1 MGRNV
6 LQSSKVSPSGPIT
19 KPFGRGNVQFFYS
32 TTTWTI
38 PTGVTAVRVRVW
50 GGGANYYYLAGSGK
64 NPAATRAGAGGGF
77 AMKVVT
83 GLTPGGTVTV
93 TVPAIVSTN
102 GAAGGTCSF
111 GAHVS
116 ATGGSASSSSSTGG
130 AGSSGDVNYTG
141 GATNSDN
148 TIAGAGGGG
157 VANLFGDGGDGSVS
171 GSGTSN
177 RATNKASGGGGQ
189 YGAAAPNSSGGSS
202 FFARG
207 GVQPNTAYCVLPESG
222 NLTGSLDLIG
232 VGGGGAGMVT
242 AGVGPQKGINGGGG
256 GGSTG
261 SAPGSGGFPGGGC
274 GSGSSVTPT
283 NAAMGAAGLV
293 IVEW

>member
-1 MGRNV
+1 MGRNA
-6 LQSSKVSPSGPIT
+6 LQNNKVSPSGPIT
-19 KPFGRGNVQFFYS
+19 KTFGRGNVQFFYS

-50 GGGANYYYLAGSGK
+50 GGGANYYYLASGGK
-64 NPAATRAGAGGGF
+64 SPASTRAGAGGGF
-77 AMKVVT
+77 AMKVVS
-83 GLTPGGTVTV
+83 GLTPGGTVTI

-116 ATGGSASSSSSTGG
+116 ATGGSASSSSPAGG
-130 AGSSGDVNYTG
+130 TGSSGDLNYTG
-141 GATNSDN
+141 GSSNNDT
-148 TIAGAGGGG
+148 TVAGTGGGG
-157 VANLFGDGGDGSVS
+157 VANIFGNGGDGMSS
-171 GSGTSN
+171 GSGEQV
-177 RATNKASGGGGQ
+177 RATNKASGGGG
-189 YGAAAPNSSGGSS
+189 YSGGGSSNLGGGSS

-207 GVQPNTAYCVLPESG
+207 GFLNNTVVIPAESG

-232 VGGGGAGMVT
+232 VGGGGSGLFT
-242 AGVGPQKGINGGGG
+242 SGTGPQKGINGGGG
-256 GGSTG
+256 GGTSSG
-261 SAPGSGGFPGGGC
+261 AAGSGGFPGGGC
-274 GSGSSVTPT
+274 GQGGNVTPT

>member
-50 GGGANYYYLAGSGK
+50 GGGANHYLLSGSGK
-64 NPAATRAGAGGGF
+64 SPASYRAGAGGGF
-77 AMKVVT
+77 AIKVVT
-83 GLTPGGTVTV
+83 GLTPGGTVTI
-93 TVPAIVSTN
+93 TVPAIVATN

-130 AGSSGDVNYTG
+130 TGSSGDLNYTG
-141 GATNSDN
+141 GSSNADTTLSG
-148 TIAGAGGGG
+148 TGGGG
-157 VANLFGDGGDGSVS
+157 VANIFGNGGDGQSSES
-171 GSGTSN
+171 GLRFSS
-177 RATNKASGGGGQ
+177 RASGGGGTT
-189 YGAAAPNSSGGSS
+189 GAITGNIAGGSS

-207 GVQPNTAYCVLPESG
+207 AYFNSTALELAETG
-222 NLTGSLDLIG
+222 NLNGSLDFIG
-232 VGGGGAGMVT
+232 VGGGGCGVFT
-242 AGVGPQKGINGGGG
+242 SGVGPLKGVNGGGG
-256 GGSTG
+256 GGGTS
-261 SAPGSGGFPGGGC
+261 SSPGAGGFPGGGC
-274 GSGSSVTPT
+274 GSSGSGITPS

>member
-6 LQSSKVSPSGPIT
+6 LQNNKAAPIGPIT
-19 KPFGRGNVQFFYS
+19 KTFGRGNVRFFYS

-50 GGGANYYYLAGSGK
+50 GGGANYYYVAGAGK
-64 NPAATRAGAGGGF
+64 SPASYRAGAGGGF

-93 TVPAIVSTN
+93 TVPAVSSTN

-130 AGSSGDVNYTG
+130 SGSGGDVNYTG
-141 GATNSDN
+141 GSSNSDS
-148 TIAGAGGGG
+148 TISGAGGGG
-157 VANLFGDGGDGSVS
+157 VANIFGDGGDGFSS
-171 GSGTSN
+171 GTGTSN
-177 RATNKASGGGGQ
+177 RVTNKASGGGGANG
-189 YGAAAPNSSGGSS
+189 GAPPNISGGSS
-202 FFARG
+202 FFAKG
-207 GVQPNTAYCVLPESG
+207 GSVTSSYNELPESG
-222 NLTGSLDLIG
+222 NNINSLDLIG
-232 VGGGGAGMVT
+232 VGGGGGGMPAAGI
-242 AGVGPQKGINGGGG
+242 GPQKGVNGGGG
-256 GGSTG
+256 GGG
-261 SAPGSGGFPGGGC
+261 SASAPASGGFPGGGC
-274 GSGSSVTPT
+274 GGSTITPT
-283 NAAMGAAGLV
+283 NAAMGAPGLV

>member
-50 GGGANYYYLAGSGK
+50 GGGANYYYLAAAGK
-64 NPAATRAGAGGGF
+64 TPGATRSGAGGGF

-130 AGSSGDVNYTG
+130 AGSGGDVNYTG
-141 GATNSDN
+141 GASNSDG

-157 VANLFGDGGDGSVS
+157 VANLFGDGGDGSSS
-171 GSGTSN
+171 GASTAN
-177 RATNKASGGGGQ
+177 RATNKASGGGGAA
-189 YGAAAPNSSGGSS
+189 GAAQPNGAGGSS
-202 FFARG
+202 FFAKG
-207 GVQPNTAYCVLPESG
+207 GTLFNTNYAELPESG

-232 VGGGGAGMVT
+232 VGGGGSGMST

-256 GGSTG
+256 GGNTS

-274 GSGSSVTPT
+274 GNSNITPT